1 MRTFKKYLEENITR
15 EVWRD
20 SEGKIVYIKGV
31 PVKIRG
37 GLTRWQWEETKDMK
51 RGKVTTDDGIT
62 YIPPFT
68 KNHENI

>member
-1 MRTFKKYLEENITR
+1 MKSFKDHITSKKDKR

-37 GLTRWQWEETKDMK
+37 GLNRWEWGEAKDM
-51 RGKVTTDDGIT
+51 RSGSVTTNDGIT

-68 KNHENI
+68 KSYE